1 MRKDLS
7 FQAVVDKKKSQKWIK
22 GSHQNFS
29 EESESHSSLA
39 DDYLEELRASF
50 RNLKREKSK
59 MKEMIDYERNKMDP
73 SYKNSLLNKSNAF
86 ICTDYDYED

>member
-1 MRKDLS
+1 
-7 FQAVVDKKKSQKWIK
+7 
-22 GSHQNFS
+22 
-29 EESESHSSLA
+29 
-39 DDYLEELRASF
+39 
-50 RNLKREKSK
+50 LKREKSK